1 MREPPFCVMGG
12 KGLRGAG
19 RLPIVGACRA
29 DGMRAKTDT
38 VLETKNV
45 KSAGKLLA
53 VLECFSSVD
62 KRLSV
67 GEIARRT
74 DLPRSTAHRLIM
86 ALKEIGFLE
95 QDRSRDEYRLGI
107 KLFELGSI
115 VLNNMDLH
123 REAPPFIDA
132 LTAATRESVHLCVF
146 DGLRMVFVER
156 STGGRSGENNATIT
170 MEASPCHCTGV
181 GKAALAFQPPIVIER
196 VIALGLSA
204 YTRNTITDPD
214 RLRAELATIRERG
227 YAFDRG
233 EIEIDRNCVAAP
245 IRDSSGKVF
254 AAMSCTGPAGR
265 MPPERLEELAP
276 IVVNHADSI
285 SWRLGWRRDDAEEK
299 PRRRA
304 RSTRTPAPAI

>member
-1 MREPPFCVMGG
+1 M
-12 KGLRGAG
+12 
-19 RLPIVGACRA
+19 
-29 DGMRAKTDT
+29 
-38 VLETKNV
+38 LETKNV

-74 DLPRSTAHRLIM
+74 DLPRSTAHRFIM

-95 QDRSRDEYRLGI
+95 QDRTRDEYRLGI

-115 VLNNMDLH
+115 VLGNMDLH
-123 REAPPFIDA
+123 REAPPFVDA
-132 LTAATRESVHLCVF
+132 LTATTRESVHLCVF

-156 STGGRSGENNATIT
+156 SAGGRSGENNATIT
-170 MEASPCHCTGV
+170 MEASPSHCTGV
-181 GKAALAFQPPIVIER
+181 GKAALAFQPATVIER
-196 VIALGLSA
+196 VIGLGLNA

-214 RLRAELATIRERG
+214 RLRAELEAIRARG
-227 YAFDRG
+227 FAFDHG
-233 EIEIDRNCVAAP
+233 EIEIGRNCVAAP

-254 AAMSCTGPAGR
+254 AAMSCTGPASR
-265 MPPERLEELAP
+265 MTPERLEELAP
-276 IVVNHADSI
+276 VVVNHANTI
-285 SWRLGWRRDDAEEK
+285 SWRLGWRPEESGDEK

-304 RSTRTPAPAI
+304 RAPRSLAPAS

>member
-1 MREPPFCVMGG
+1 M
-12 KGLRGAG
+12 
-19 RLPIVGACRA
+19 
-29 DGMRAKTDT
+29 
-38 VLETKNV
+38 ETKNV

-74 DLPRSTAHRLIM
+74 DLPRSTAHRLIL

-123 REAPPFIDA
+123 REARPFVDA
-132 LTAATRESVHLCVF
+132 LTVATREAAHLCVF

-156 STGGRSGENNATIT
+156 SSGGRSGENNATIT
-170 MEASPCHCTGV
+170 MESSPCHCTGV
-181 GKAALAFQPPIVIER
+181 GKASLAFQPPAVIDR
-196 VIALGLSA
+196 VIGLGLSA

-214 RLRAELATIRERG
+214 RLRAELEQIRERG
-227 YAFDRG
+227 YAIDRG

-245 IRDSSGKVF
+245 IRDSTGKVF
-254 AAMSCTGPAGR
+254 AALSCTGPASR
-265 MPPERLEELAP
+265 MTAERLAEIAP
-276 IVVNHADSI
+276 LVVNHADSI
-285 SWRLGWRRDDAEEK
+285 SWRLGWRRDTGGGEAR
-299 PRRRA
+299 PRRA
-304 RSTRTPAPAI
+304 RTPRTPAALS